1 MSSAGD
7 QHGAIPVGD
16 VFSPHPRSEVVSGVI
31 SLGSQS
37 SKKSLGPGDRDP
49 EGTRW
54 QEGAACSAKGTG
66 QGRQDGE
73 KLSGGRC
80 VCERRVC
87 LKGH

>member
-37 SKKSLGPGDRDP
+37 SKKSLGPGDTDP

-54 QEGAACSAKGTG
+54 QEGAALLSQGYWAGETG
-66 QGRQDGE
+66 WGE
-73 KLSGGRC
+73 G
-80 VCERRVC
+80 EWWQVC
-87 LKGH
+87 L